1 MVYHAPAAGHTV
13 RLFPPPMTRTHP
25 DTASAAEELR
35 RRNREA
41 TALYEIGRQIAASFE
56 IETILSLIV
65 QNAQWLLETHFAGV
79 ALFEGESH
87 RPVWRARSGADRE
100 LLASLAQQAV
110 LASVIDARGP
120 VQRDLGGAAG
130 EQGQPFASALA
141 VPLASKGKVLGV
153 LVAAHHSPRTYT
165 ADEERLLL
173 NVAGQAAVAL
183 ENVRLYQATLD
194 SAEQLRALTQ
204 RLATVQEEERARVS
218 RELHDSVGQALT
230 AIRLHLALLQKE
242 AGIRRGRPGE
252 ILDGLF
258 ALADETLEE
267 IRQMAFELRPAILDD
282 VGLPAAVRIYAERF
296 AKRSDIRVDLECP
309 PELGL
314 RSPVA
319 EASLF
324 RVIQE
329 ALTNVAKHAG
339 AACVRVTME
348 RTPEGLVLD
357 IVDDGDGFDPSIRDT
372 GEVHR
377 GFGILSMRERVEAMN
392 GTFALRSAAGQGT
405 RVHVEVPLTP

>member
-1 MVYHAPAAGHTV
+1 
-13 RLFPPPMTRTHP
+13 MTRTLP

-79 ALFEGESH
+79 ALFEGESL
-87 RPVWRARSGADRE
+87 RPAWRARSGADRE
-100 LLASLAQQAV
+100 LLASLVRQEIPV
-110 LASVIDARGP
+110 LVMDGRGP
-120 VQRDLGGAAG
+120 VQRDLGPVAG
-130 EQGQPFASALA
+130 DQSFASVLA

-194 SAEQLRALTQ
+194 STDQLRALTQ
-204 RLATVQEEERARVS
+204 RLAKVQEEERARVS

-230 AIRLHLALLQKE
+230 AIRLHLELLQKE
-242 AGIRRGRPGE
+242 TGIRGGRPGE
-252 ILDGLF
+252 ILEGLF

-296 AKRSDIRVDLECP
+296 AKRSGIRVDLECP

-314 RSPVA
+314 RSPEA

-339 AACVRVTME
+339 AASVRVKLE

-357 IVDDGDGFDPSIRDT
+357 VADDGCGFDPSPRDA
-372 GEVHR
+372 GEFRR
-377 GFGILSMRERVEAMN
+377 GFGILSMRERVEALN
-392 GTFALRSAAGQGT
+392 GSFTLRTATGRGT
-405 RVHVEVPLTP
+405 RLHMEVPLTP

>member
-1 MVYHAPAAGHTV
+1 
-13 RLFPPPMTRTHP
+13 MTRTLP

-79 ALFEGESH
+79 ALFEGESL
-87 RPVWRARSGADRE
+87 RPAWRARSGADRE
-100 LLASLAQQAV
+100 LLASLVRQEV
-110 LASVIDARGP
+110 LGLVMDGRGP
-120 VQRDLGGAAG
+120 VQRDLGPAAG
-130 EQGQPFASALA
+130 DQGQSFASVLA
-141 VPLASKGKVLGV
+141 VPLASKGKMLGV

-194 SAEQLRALTQ
+194 STEQLRALTQ
-204 RLATVQEEERARVS
+204 RLAKVQEEERARVS

-230 AIRLHLALLQKE
+230 AIRLHLELLQKE
-242 AGIRRGRPGE
+242 TGIRGGRPGE
-252 ILDGLF
+252 ILEGLF

-282 VGLPAAVRIYAERF
+282 VGLPAAVRIYADRY
-296 AKRSDIRVDLECP
+296 AKRSGIRVDLECP
-309 PELGL
+309 PDLGL
-314 RSPVA
+314 RSPEA

-339 AACVRVTME
+339 AASVRVKLE

-357 IVDDGDGFDPSIRDT
+357 IADDGCGFDPSPRDA
-372 GEVHR
+372 GELRR
-377 GFGILSMRERVEAMN
+377 GFGILGMRERVEALN
-392 GTFALRSAAGQGT
+392 GSFALRTATGQGT
-405 RVHVEVPLTP
+405 RLHMEVPLTP

>member
-1 MVYHAPAAGHTV
+1 
-13 RLFPPPMTRTHP
+13 MTRTLP

-79 ALFEGESH
+79 ALFEGESL
-87 RPVWRARSGADRE
+87 RPAWRARSGADRE
-100 LLASLAQQAV
+100 LLASLVRQEIPV
-110 LASVIDARGP
+110 LVMDGRGP
-120 VQRDLGGAAG
+120 VQRDLGPVAG
-130 EQGQPFASALA
+130 NQSFASVLA

-194 SAEQLRALTQ
+194 STDQLRALTQ
-204 RLATVQEEERARVS
+204 RLAKVQEEERARVS

-230 AIRLHLALLQKE
+230 AIRLHLELLQKE
-242 AGIRRGRPGE
+242 TGIRGGRPGE
-252 ILDGLF
+252 ILEGLF

-296 AKRSDIRVDLECP
+296 AKRSGIRVDLECP

-314 RSPVA
+314 RSPEA

-339 AACVRVTME
+339 AASVRVKLE

-357 IVDDGDGFDPSIRDT
+357 VADDGCGFDPSPRDA
-372 GEVHR
+372 GEFRR
-377 GFGILSMRERVEAMN
+377 GFGILSMRERVEALN
-392 GTFALRSAAGQGT
+392 GSFTLRTATGRGT
-405 RVHVEVPLTP
+405 RLHMEVPLTP

>member
-1 MVYHAPAAGHTV
+1 
-13 RLFPPPMTRTHP
+13 MTRTLP

-87 RPVWRARSGADRE
+87 QPAWRARSGADRE
-100 LLASLAQQAV
+100 LLASLAQQDV
-110 LASVIDARGP
+110 LALVMDARGP
-120 VQRDLGGAAG
+120 VQRDLGPAAG
-130 EQGQPFASALA
+130 DQGQHFASALA

-153 LVAAHHSPRTYT
+153 LVAAHHSPRIYT

-183 ENVRLYQATLD
+183 ENVRLYQVTLD

-242 AGIRRGRPGE
+242 AGIRGGRPGE

-296 AKRSDIRVDLECP
+296 AKRSGIRVDLECP

-339 AACVRVTME
+339 AASVRVTME
-348 RTPEGLVLD
+348 RTPEGLVLE
-357 IVDDGDGFDPSIRDT
+357 VADDGCGFDPSARDA
-372 GEVHR
+372 GEVRR
-377 GFGILSMRERVEAMN
+377 GFGILSMRERVEAMD
-392 GTFALRSAAGQGT
+392 GRFALRSAAGQGT
-405 RVHVEVPLTP
+405 CLHVEVPLTP

>member
-1 MVYHAPAAGHTV
+1 
-13 RLFPPPMTRTHP
+13 
-25 DTASAAEELR
+25 
-35 RRNREA
+35 
-41 TALYEIGRQIAASFE
+41 
-56 IETILSLIV
+56 
-65 QNAQWLLETHFAGV
+65 
-79 ALFEGESH
+79 
-87 RPVWRARSGADRE
+87 
-100 LLASLAQQAV
+100 
-110 LASVIDARGP
+110 
-120 VQRDLGGAAG
+120 
-130 EQGQPFASALA
+130 
-141 VPLASKGKVLGV
+141 
-153 LVAAHHSPRTYT
+153 
-165 ADEERLLL
+165 
-173 NVAGQAAVAL
+173 VAL

-194 SAEQLRALTQ
+194 STEQLRALTQ

-242 AGIRRGRPGE
+242 AGIRGGRPGE

-296 AKRSDIRVDLECP
+296 AKRSGIRVDLECP

-339 AACVRVTME
+339 AACVRVKLE

-357 IVDDGDGFDPSIRDT
+357 VADDGCGFDPSPRDA
-372 GEVHR
+372 GEFR
-377 GFGILSMRERVEAMN
+377 GGFGILSMRERVEALD
-392 GTFALRSAAGQGT
+392 GSFTLRTAAGHGT
-405 RVHVEVPLTP
+405 SLHMEVPLTP